1 MKRIIL
7 ILIAAVFAMN
17 GFAQLSFEKMYQA
30 SEAIVPLDGDFFAVK
45 KDGKWGVMKNNMQI
59 LDYFY
64 DSIDVLSDG
73 IITYIKNDQAG
84 FADTLGNVIT
94 LADYLQETPYNRAD
108 ESILNVFQSGS
119 ALVYDGKKLI
129 LLGKDGKQIN
139 DDSKEIISKADN
151 TVIFK
156 QDGAYGMMDAAGNVI
171 APNKYRRIQSVIIGE
186 LYAYT
191 AQKNGIDYLGFI
203 SADGKVLSPA
213 EYDDM
218 TIINKND
225 KFYVKAFTSAGKQA
239 LYDSK
244 GNQLFS
250 PLYQNIEP
258 LNNGN
263 YYIYT
268 DNGRK
273 GIVGTNYI
281 TYIPAAYDD
290 LLLKVLA
297 KDTFFIAKNDDKT
310 YILNTKNTTIDVT
323 SGNIKD
329 FVSFKNNELIYIAD
343 SLLNYGVRSS
353 KKGWMIQPQY
363 LDIFA
368 ESKGNFVVRK
378 KDKWGAVDI
387 NNNVTVAFD
396 YKKVR
401 ASQAKTCIV
410 FYEGKK
416 NSVLLKDNGQK
427 IEFPKT
433 DNVLPMPNYVEY
445 KLKGNRVRLYLDGTE
460 LKNNFLLLG
469 TNKDGILCVQ
479 MKKGWTYVDSKTY
492 EPLTDQYFDYVTGFN
507 GNQAY
512 VVQDKKLYIIDKNFN
527 KTEMLIDDKYK
538 NLDSVAGLLSLG
550 KNIKKNYI
558 ILKGY
563 DGTVALL
570 KINK

>member
-73 IITYIKNDQAG
+73 IITYIRNDQAG

-119 ALVYDGKKLI
+119 ALVYDGEKLI

-139 DDSKEIISKADN
+139 DDSKEIISRADN

-156 QDGAYGMMDAAGNVI
+156 QDGAYGMMDAAGNVL
-171 APNKYRRIQSVIIGE
+171 AANKYRRIQSVIIGE

-297 KDTFFIAKNDDKT
+297 KDTFFVAKNDDKT

-329 FVSFKNNELIYIAD
+329 FVSYKNNELIYIAD

-353 KKGWMIQPQY
+353 KTGWMIQPQY

-469 TNKDGILCVQ
+469 TNKDGVLCVQ

>member
-73 IITYIKNDQAG
+73 IITYIRNDQAG

-119 ALVYDGKKLI
+119 ALVYDGEKLI

-156 QDGAYGMMDAAGNVI
+156 QDGAYGMMDAAGNVL
-171 APNKYRRIQSVIIGE
+171 AANKYRRIQSVIIGE

-297 KDTFFIAKNDDKT
+297 KDTFFVAKNDDKT

-329 FVSFKNNELIYIAD
+329 FVSYKNNELIYIAD

-353 KKGWMIQPQY
+353 KTGWMIQPQY

-469 TNKDGILCVQ
+469 TNKDGVLCVQ